1 MARSGR
7 RGICSVADGAE
18 GWVMAK
24 DFGAGFHVAP
34 GQDVNA
40 LAYEQWI
47 GRWSRLF
54 VPSVLT
60 AAGVTPGDRVLD
72 VSTGTGEA
80 ARLALPIA
88 GESGVVVGA
97 DISAAMLRGARDRL
111 RA

>member
-24 DFGAGFHVAP
+24 DFGAGFHVAA
-34 GQDVNA
+34 GQDANA

-80 ARLALPIA
+80 ARLALQIA
-88 GESGVVVGA
+88 RWARVH
-97 DISAAMLRGARDRL
+97 RGAESS
-111 RA
+111 A